1 MMKTKNILLLGLLF
15 FLPFICSG
23 QIVIQDKEKIA
34 VVNESP
40 QEKVFVHFNSSFLLA
55 GEYLYYKIY
64 VLDHQTLVPGDLSS
78 VAYVELRGKDGEVIF
93 RHKIALENGT
103 GEGDFFISTNVLS
116 GNYKLFGYTRWMLN
130 GELNNFFQA
139 DVVIVNPY
147 TRNNEGLLAS
157 VDKEGSAGMLKDTLK
172 STSTIANRPGNSK
185 NLPTYGKRERV
196 ALNID
201 GMQEMDPKG
210 NYSVSVRKLHN
221 IQVPKMVVSEDISGK
236 GKFFKIEPGKRFYL
250 PELRGELFSGK
261 LRDAK
266 GNQQTSVENKKVAL
280 SIPGQNFIFKI
291 ARTNAN
297 GEFFFNVEKQNLAEE
312 VILQVLNEEKGKF
325 KIVIDPHP
333 ELQIADLDFGNFQ
346 LTRDM
351 EDLLVEESIYNQI
364 ENGYFSIKPDTV
376 KLPEQ
381 ELPFYGKRILTYDL
395 DDYTRFNTLKETF
408 VEIVREITTSGDMLR
423 IRGYN
428 SLVDSRMPPL
438 LIVDGVIIQDHSKF
452 INFPARRIQ
461 SIGVLRDKYFYGPEV
476 FQGII
481 NVETVEKD
489 FLEKNGKDFFKTH
502 LMRPQPE
509 KEYFQQKYSE
519 GQRNERIPDFRRQLL
534 WNPVFDPESRS
545 IEFYTSDVEGEFEIV
560 LEGFTSAGKGVTL
573 KEKIEVK

>member
-1 MMKTKNILLLGLLF
+1 MKTKNILFSGLLF
-15 FLPFICSG
+15 LLPFICSA
-23 QIVIQDKEKIA
+23 QIVLQDKEKIA
-34 VVNESP
+34 IVNESP
-40 QEKVFVHFNSSFLLA
+40 QEKVFVHFNTSFLLA

-103 GEGDFFISTNVLS
+103 GEGDFFISTNVPS

-130 GELNNFFQA
+130 GELNTFFQA
-139 DVVIVNPY
+139 DLVIVNPY
-147 TRNNEGLLAS
+147 TKNNEALLAS
-157 VDKEGSAGMLKDTLK
+157 VDEEGSAGTIKGPLK
-172 STSTIANRPGNSK
+172 STSTTANSNSK
-185 NLPTYGKRERV
+185 NHPTYGKRERV
-196 ALNID
+196 ALNLD
-201 GMQEMDPKG
+201 GMQELDPKG
-210 NYSVSVRKLHN
+210 NYSVSIRKLHN

-236 GKFFKIEPGKRFYL
+236 GKSFRIELGERFYL

-261 LRDAK
+261 LRSAN

-280 SIPGQNFIFKI
+280 SIPGQNFILKI
-291 ARTNAN
+291 ARTNAD
-297 GEFFFNVEKQNLAEE
+297 GEFFFNVENQNLSEE
-312 VILQVLNEEKGKF
+312 VILQVLDEEKRKF
-325 KIVIDPHP
+325 EIVIDPHP
-333 ELQIADLDFGNFQ
+333 ELQIADLDYGNFQ

-364 ENGYFSIKPDTV
+364 ENGYFSIKPDTL

-381 ELPFYGKRILTYDL
+381 ELPFYGKRMLTYDL

-438 LIVDGVIIQDHSKF
+438 LIVDGVIIQDHSEI

-476 FQGII
+476 FHGII
-481 NVETVEKD
+481 NVETIEKD
-489 FLEKNGKDFFKTH
+489 FLEKTGKDFFKTN

-509 KEYFQQKYSE
+509 KEYFQQRYSE
-519 GQRNERIPDFRRQLL
+519 GEKNKRIPDFRRQLL
-534 WNPVFDPESRS
+534 WNPVFDPEGRS
-545 IEFYTSDVEGEFEIV
+545 IEFYTSDVEGEYEIV